1 MKGVFASVMDFAPAY
16 LRLQATTIV
25 ANGHA
30 QSVRLD
36 SLFASEERSMAKP
49 ALSSTSHSAHLE
61 RHQLN
66 RLIDLDRYPIDR
78 LDTPEG
84 TALIARCL
92 ADLDR
97 DAAASLPGF
106 LREDAL
112 PGLVAEAER
121 LIPGSRRFEKV
132 PRVTYPE
139 SDVSDGSA
147 VATEVRALKHINAN
161 NQILNYQIPNNSDLR
176 AIYLWP
182 ALTEFVRRIRRVP
195 TLHVSQC
202 PHLALTMKAAFEGDT
217 DGWHYDP
224 NDGVVTLLLQTA
236 DQGGAF
242 EYAPNI
248 RSDSDQNYAGV
259 KRLFQNPEAEGR
271 RIAQAPGAFTVFNGK
286 NSLHRVKPVG
296 PTDKPRLVAIFSYDQ
311 RPDQVFGQYY
321 IEMLHTLPQGAPET

>member
-1 MKGVFASVMDFAPAY
+1 MSRPV
-16 LRLQATTIV
+16 
-25 ANGHA
+25 
-30 QSVRLD
+30 
-36 SLFASEERSMAKP
+36 
-49 ALSSTSHSAHLE
+49 LSSHSHSARLE
-61 RHQLN
+61 RHELN

-78 LDTPEG
+78 LDAPEG
-84 TALIARCL
+84 EALIARCQ

-97 DAAASLPGF
+97 DAAATLPGF
-106 LREDAL
+106 LRAEAL
-112 PGLVAEAER
+112 AGLVTEAEG

-132 PRVTYPE
+132 PRVTYPQ
-139 SDVSDGSA
+139 SDISERSA
-147 VATEVRALKHINAN
+147 LAAEVRAIKHLNAN

-182 ALTEFVRRIRRVP
+182 QLTEFVRRVRRVP

-224 NDGVVTLLLQTA
+224 NDGVVTLLLQAA

-248 RSDSDQNYAGV
+248 RSDGDQNYAGV
-259 KRLFQNPEAEGR
+259 KRLFEDPEAEAR
-271 RIAQAPGAFTVFNGK
+271 RVAQAPGTFTFFNGK
-286 NSLHRVKPVG
+286 NSMHRVKPVG
-296 PTDKPRLVAIFSYDQ
+296 PTTKPRIVAIFSYDQ